1 VHQNNKVLITND
13 LLLCIEVIC
22 KYRKNVPY
30 GIFEEE
36 TSNFSN
42 QQIVTQKFTKE
53 LFKLFEKNCG
63 SFFNLFSKIKIY

>member
-1 VHQNNKVLITND
+1 MTFYYALKLFVN
-13 LLLCIEVIC
+13 IE
-22 KYRKNVPY
+22 KMYR
-30 GIFEEE
+30 IFEEE

-42 QQIVTQKFTKE
+42 QQIVTKKFTKE